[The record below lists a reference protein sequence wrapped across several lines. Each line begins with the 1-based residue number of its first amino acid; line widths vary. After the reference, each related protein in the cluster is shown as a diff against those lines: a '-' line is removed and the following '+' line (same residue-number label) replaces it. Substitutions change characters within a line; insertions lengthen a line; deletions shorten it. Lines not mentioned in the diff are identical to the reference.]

1 MLRRL
6 AIATLAVALATSSAI
21 AAEPQAK
28 PRPAAPRKPLP
39 PKPAPATPAPPPVAE
54 AKAEPPPPPGVR
66 MTTAYTQGAQVSQ
79 NTTFLQGARQ
89 RVEFPGLVT
98 LDQCDLKRSVMLNT
112 TAKRYRVQP
121 YPGPAATPAAA
132 SEPMDQQAA
141 QMAQLMGGPPRPP
154 APGGVVTLTTT
165 HHDTLERQTMFGL
178 EARRIKTLVIKQ
190 STSTACDK
198 SPLKV
203 EIDAW
208 YVDLPAQAGC
218 TRPASPAPAPAAD
231 PNACTDRIEVR
242 VAGDVTLGFPI
253 KTATVTT
260 SGEADKLETA
270 TSAQEVT
277 ALEVAPLDR
286 ALFEVPRD
294 FVEASST
301 AEVVPALAAGGSLA
315 DALFGSTV
323 DGTSTAAAKKPGA
336 IRIGILEP
344 VNKSTRDLQT
354 AGLRRDL
361 VGKFNKAP
369 YEAIPLAG
377 SSVAEIEQNA
387 ARLQCDYLLLADV
400 VEAKTSKPGRMSSL
414 SRVAGGGPPKD
425 AQDVKVDYK
434 LFAVGASQAPKLSG
448 TAKASNGGFG
458 VGSALRLASFAG
470 QMYMSLMMG
479 GMGMGMMNPMMM
491 SSMGGLSPMGGG
503 LFDPRASAMSSM
515 FSSLGGGAMAGMG
528 GMAGLGGMPGMAD
541 PSESAMRDT
550 VSEALGNGARAVME
564 QLGRKK

>member
-1 MLRRL
+1 
-6 AIATLAVALATSSAI
+6 
-21 AAEPQAK
+21 
-28 PRPAAPRKPLP
+28 
-39 PKPAPATPAPPPVAE
+39 
-54 AKAEPPPPPGVR
+54 

-121 YPGPAATPAAA
+121 YPEPAATPASA

-208 YVDLPAQAGC
+208 YVDLPARAGC

-286 ALFEVPRD
+286 ALFEVPGD

-301 AEVVPALAAGGSLA
+301 AEVVPALAAGGSLT

-323 DGTSTAAAKKPGA
+323 DGTSSAAPKKPGA

-344 VNKSTRDLQT
+344 INKSTRDLQT
-354 AGLRRDL
+354 ASLRRDL
-361 VGKFNKAP
+361 AGKFNKAP

-387 ARLQCDYLLLADV
+387 ARMQCDYLLLADV
-400 VEAKTSKPGRMSSL
+400 IEAKTSKPGRMSSL

-425 AQDVKVDYK
+425 SHDVKVDYK

-458 VGSALRLASFAG
+458 LGSALRLASFAG

-491 SSMGGLSPMGGG
+491 SSMGGPSPMGGG

-528 GMAGLGGMPGMAD
+528 GMAGMAD

-564 QLGRKK
+564 QLGRKR